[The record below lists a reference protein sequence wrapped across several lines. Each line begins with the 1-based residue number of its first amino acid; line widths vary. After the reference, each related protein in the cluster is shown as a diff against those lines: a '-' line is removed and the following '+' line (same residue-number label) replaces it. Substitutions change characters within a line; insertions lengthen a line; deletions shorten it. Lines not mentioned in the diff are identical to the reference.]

1 MNPSELS
8 ILLVGNYPPD
18 RQESMLRF
26 AAMMENGIVSA
37 GLPVSS
43 VAPSP
48 RFLGT
53 RSSGSGLGKWLA
65 YLDKFIL
72 FPRTLRRRAKRL
84 PPGCIVHVCDHS
96 NAMYAATLANRKT
109 MVTCHDLLAVRGA
122 FGEDVDCPASRM
134 GKVLQKWILRSLAK
148 SGAVVCDSRATESDF
163 KKLLPNYT
171 GRLATILLG
180 QNGTFAPLPADESLR
195 RVSGIPQ
202 LNGSTPFILHVGSG
216 LVRKNRETV
225 LRTFARVH
233 RQWPGLLVFAGGPLT
248 AEQQRLVQIL
258 GVGNRVV
265 SVTNV
270 ADPVLE
276 ALYNRAF
283 ALFFPSTSEGFGW
296 PVIEAQA
303 CGCPVMTSD
312 RTSLPE
318 VAGPGALIRDPKDEA
333 GYAEDIL
340 SLCDTTRRGAVVKA
354 GFVNVERFGTGRM
367 IEEYI
372 AAYRMVL
379 TSR

>member
-8 ILLVGNYPPD
+8 VLLVGNYPPD

-26 AAMMENGIVSA
+26 ASMMENGLVSS
-37 GLPVSS
+37 GLSVSS
-43 VAPSP
+43 VAPSS

-53 RSSGSGLGKWLA
+53 RSSVSGLGKWLA
-65 YLDKFIL
+65 YLDKFVL
-72 FPRTLRRRAKRL
+72 FPRTLRRRVERL
-84 PPGCIVHVCDHS
+84 PASCIVHVCDHS
-96 NAMYAATLANRKT
+96 NAMYATTLANRKT
-109 MVTCHDLLAVRGA
+109 VVTCHDLLAVRGA
-122 FGEDVDCPASRM
+122 LGDDVDCPASRM
-134 GKVLQKWILRSLAK
+134 GKVLQKWILRSLGR
-148 SGAVVCDSRATESDF
+148 SGAVICDSRATENDF
-163 KKLLPNYT
+163 KKLLPNYR
-171 GRLATILLG
+171 GRLGTILLG
-180 QNGTFAPLPADESLR
+180 QNGIFAPLPVAESVR
-195 RVSGIPQ
+195 RLSAIPQ

-216 LVRKNRETV
+216 LSRKNRETV

-233 RQWPGLLVFAGGPLT
+233 QHWPGLLVFAGGPLT
-248 AEQQRLVQIL
+248 GEQQRLVETL
-258 GVGNRVV
+258 GLGHRVV
-265 SVTNV
+265 SVTSV

-318 VAGPGALIRDPKDEA
+318 VAGPGALVRDPKDEA
-333 GYAEDIL
+333 GYAEDIR
-340 SLCDTTRRGAVVKA
+340 SLCDASKRDAVVHA
-354 GFVNVERFGTGRM
+354 GFVNAQRFGTARM

-372 AAYRMVL
+372 AAYRVLL
-379 TSR
+379 TS